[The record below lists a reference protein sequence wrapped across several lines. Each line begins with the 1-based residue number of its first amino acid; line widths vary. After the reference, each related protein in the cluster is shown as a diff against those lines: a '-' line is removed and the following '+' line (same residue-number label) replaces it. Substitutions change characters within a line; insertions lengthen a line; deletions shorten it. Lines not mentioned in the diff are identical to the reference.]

1 MRHPILAKL
10 SYLLIFLVQVPIIL
24 IGIDWYPQLLMRM
37 MEWRQAGGLSGSE
50 TTLWTVTMA
59 VIVCSPVLI
68 LVTPYRV
75 AWSFWNRARQLT
87 WQDNY

>member
-10 SYLLIFLVQVPIIL
+10 SYAGIFLVQVPIIL
-24 IGIDWYPQLLMRM
+24 IGVDWYPQLFARM

-50 TTLWTVTMA
+50 HLLWNITMA
-59 VIVCSPVLI
+59 VIITSPVLI

-75 AWSFWNRARQLT
+75 AWSFWHRVDHWD
-87 WQDNY
+87 WQDSR